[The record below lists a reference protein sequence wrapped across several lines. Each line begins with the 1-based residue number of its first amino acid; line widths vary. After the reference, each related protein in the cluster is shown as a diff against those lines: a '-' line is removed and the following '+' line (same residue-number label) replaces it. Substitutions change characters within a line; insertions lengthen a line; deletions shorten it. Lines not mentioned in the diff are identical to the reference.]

1 MRLVVGSAALATA
14 AGFAQAQSV
23 AVNSPTET
31 VLYSLK
37 GGIDG
42 AGPRAGLIF
51 DANGA
56 LYGTT
61 CEGGTAGYGTVF
73 KLTPPTAGKTQWTET
88 VLHRFP
94 GGSDGASVRRPD
106 LRQQRRA
113 LRHNRG
119 RRDFGPPG
127 TVFKLTPPGPGQSRG
142 TETVLYRF
150 KGPPSMGNLVCRSW
164 PRRISLP

>member
-31 VLYSLK
+31 VLYSFK

-94 GGSDGASVRRPD
+94 GGSDGARPSAGLICD
-106 LRQQRRA
+106 SNGA
-113 LRHNRG
+113 LY
-119 RRDFGPPG
+119 G
-127 TVFKLTPPGPGQSRG
+127 TTEEGGISGHQGQCS
-142 TETVLYRF
+142 
-150 KGPPSMGNLVCRSW
+150 S
-164 PRRISLP
+164 